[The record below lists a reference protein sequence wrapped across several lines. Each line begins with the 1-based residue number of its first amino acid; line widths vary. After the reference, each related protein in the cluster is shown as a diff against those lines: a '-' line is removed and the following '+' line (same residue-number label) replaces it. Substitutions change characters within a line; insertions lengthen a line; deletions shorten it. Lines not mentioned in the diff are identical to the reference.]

1 MSDSLSWRDGGS
13 GDGAFAGAV
22 WRPPPGKRGAFLHAR
37 LVETGGHGVRV
48 RRLGA
53 SRAGEIRLTRFLRNP
68 AVTVEEMAAEAAAR
82 TAGRCAGRPVLA
94 IQDTTVVTSEGGGGL
109 YLHAVLAVDEDDGAI
124 LGLMHACFL
133 ARDAGRRSARGSRP
147 LAEKESRRWLD
158 GAGRAAEVGAKAA
171 RVTVIADRES
181 DIFAAF
187 ALRPAATE
195 LVVRAAQDRSLGDG
209 GRLFGRADALAEGG
223 RARLRLPAKPGRPA
237 REALVAVRFMAV
249 ELARPTDGVRTG
261 LPKSVVLNLVDVREV
276 DPPAGEGVHWRLLT
290 TLPVADAAEA
300 FAVADLYRR
309 RWAIEQLFRTLKTK
323 GFDIEAVRIG
333 EDAPRSKLTMA
344 ALVAAVTIQ
353 QLVHA
358 RDGGAGQSR
367 LRPVTDAFDPDDLP
381 LIEALCQSLEGKTER
396 QRNPHPRGSLAYAA
410 WVCARLGGWTGY
422 YGKPGPIVMLQGW
435 LEFQAA
441 KRGAALMAP
450 QRNV

>member
-1 MSDSLSWRDGGS
+1 MTGFAETGLVEVSDIGAPATGDRAGAGAGVKAGSGRDETPSPERASAFTHFGLSGLAMSDSLSWREGGS

-37 LVETGGHGVRV
+37 LVETGGRGVRV

-82 TAGRCAGRPVLA
+82 TAARCAGRAVLA
-94 IQDTTVVTSEGGGGL
+94 IQDTTVVTSQGGGGL
-109 YLHAVLAVDEDDGAI
+109 YLHAVLAVDEGDGAI

-223 RARLRLPAKPGRPA
+223 RARLRLPAKPGRTA

-249 ELARPTDGVRTG
+249 ELARPTDGVRTT
-261 LPKSVVLNLVDVREV
+261 PST
-276 DPPAGEGVHWRLLT
+276 LT
-290 TLPVADAAEA
+290 TCPS
-300 FAVADLYRR
+300 
-309 RWAIEQLFRTLKTK
+309 
-323 GFDIEAVRIG
+323 
-333 EDAPRSKLTMA
+333 SK
-344 ALVAAVTIQ
+344 
-353 QLVHA
+353 
-358 RDGGAGQSR
+358 
-367 LRPVTDAFDPDDLP
+367 P
-381 LIEALCQSLEGKTER
+381 
-396 QRNPHPRGSLAYAA
+396 
-410 WVCARLGGWTGY
+410 CA
-422 YGKPGPIVMLQGW
+422 K
-435 LEFQAA
+435 AS
-441 KRGAALMAP
+441 K
-450 QRNV
+450 

>member
-82 TAGRCAGRPVLA
+82 TAGRCAGRAVLA

-158 GAGRAAEVGAKAA
+158 GAGRARPHRHAPGLARVPSRQTRRRPHCPATQCVNLLAHSGEVARAFVPAAAAA
-171 RVTVIADRES
+171 RGVDRKS
-181 DIFAAF
+181 IRDPPRGAGG
-187 ALRPAATE
+187 L
-195 LVVRAAQDRSLGDG
+195 VRARV
-209 GRLFGRADALAEGG
+209 RADVHGKDEEG
-223 RARLRLPAKPGRPA
+223 RRPA
-237 REALVAVRFMAV
+237 RAEPNQTSRAALLVPG
-249 ELARPTDGVRTG
+249 LAT
-261 LPKSVVLNLVDVREV
+261 S
-276 DPPAGEGVHWRLLT
+276 
-290 TLPVADAAEA
+290 
-300 FAVADLYRR
+300 
-309 RWAIEQLFRTLKTK
+309 
-323 GFDIEAVRIG
+323 
-333 EDAPRSKLTMA
+333 
-344 ALVAAVTIQ
+344 ALVAAV
-353 QLVHA
+353 
-358 RDGGAGQSR
+358 RR
-367 LRPVTDAFDPDDLP
+367 RPPTP
-381 LIEALCQSLEGKTER
+381 
-396 QRNPHPRGSLAYAA
+396 
-410 WVCARLGGWTGY
+410 
-422 YGKPGPIVMLQGW
+422 
-435 LEFQAA
+435 
-441 KRGAALMAP
+441 
-450 QRNV
+450 